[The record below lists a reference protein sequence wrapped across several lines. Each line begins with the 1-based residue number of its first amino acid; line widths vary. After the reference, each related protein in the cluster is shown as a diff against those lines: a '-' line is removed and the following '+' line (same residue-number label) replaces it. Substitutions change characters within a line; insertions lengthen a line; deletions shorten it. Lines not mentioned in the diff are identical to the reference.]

1 MNIILFSYI
10 QTIIDL
16 SYVFINYDSDKCA
29 QFPGSSPKI
38 QSYDYSFK
46 DGSNSLYRVQS
57 YICFHFFYLRFWHST
72 TAYAIA
78 KDAGAGVEEYLPPI
92 DSALYGWP
100 SDLLKPSAVVFLTT
114 KESER
119 DERLDTRDERTVEEN
134 ELRDSRL
141 FRKR

>member
-1 MNIILFSYI
+1 MTLFILFLL
-10 QTIIDL
+10 L
-16 SYVFINYDSDKCA
+16 S
-29 QFPGSSPKI
+29 
-38 QSYDYSFK
+38 
-46 DGSNSLYRVQS
+46 
-57 YICFHFFYLRFWHST
+57 LRFWHST

-78 KDAGAGVEEYLPPI
+78 KDTGAGVEEYLPPI
-92 DSALYGWP
+92 NSALYRWP

-119 DERLDTRDERTVEEN
+119 DERLDTRNERTVEEN